1 MCSVNN
7 RKPRPKQCLLEF
19 SVSLST
25 CPRRDRCYI
34 SEKPRL
40 RHERVI
46 VDVKKKLTQE
56 TCLGGPP
63 TRIRAK
69 GSGSKFES
77 GHVIASR
84 ISYKSPSNVKIVHVP
99 RAPTLRIVRKMRSLV
114 VWCAVVWA
122 LATLA
127 PLVPRAGA
135 CSSSISK
142 RPARVARPRP
152 GPPPRPQPQPRLNV
166 TFPTFKCEPDYSEY
180 YCLNGGVCFTVVI
193 SDSPIYNCECRSGFV
208 GQRCEFK
215 DLDDSYVLTSRH
227 LMMETASI
235 AGGATVAVFLAI
247 LVCFGAWVRLH
258 RRGKQP
264 PYQEER
270 GHVQLCI
277 GSVQPTLLTSIEL
290 LYVVMLLAL
299 CVGYRSAAL
308 SMSRLS
314 GSYWDMYLVSK

>member
-1 MCSVNN
+1 M
-7 RKPRPKQCLLEF
+7 
-19 SVSLST
+19 
-25 CPRRDRCYI
+25 
-34 SEKPRL
+34 
-40 RHERVI
+40 
-46 VDVKKKLTQE
+46 
-56 TCLGGPP
+56 
-63 TRIRAK
+63 RAK
-69 GSGSKFES
+69 GSSSKFES

-99 RAPTLRIVRKMRSLV
+99 RAPTLRIVRKMQSLV
-114 VWCAVVWA
+114 VWWAVVSAAWA
-122 LATLA
+122 L
-127 PLVPRAGA
+127 AGA

-142 RPARVARPRP
+142 RPARPARPQRP
-152 GPPPRPQPQPRLNV
+152 QPQPQPQPRLNV

-258 RRGKQP
+258 RRAKAP
-264 PYQEER
+264 PFSEER
-270 GHVQLCI
+270 GQVQLVAVAAPRGRVSLCKA
-277 GSVQPTLLTSIEL
+277 PAPA
-290 LYVVMLLAL
+290 LAP
-299 CVGYRSAAL
+299 VHR
-308 SMSRLS
+308 
-314 GSYWDMYLVSK
+314 